1 MVWLNKI
8 TDSHEFGGLVVI
20 AVPSNTYG
28 HESKDTEELKEWFF
42 DEWESRFNVF
52 QKTDV
57 TTHPMYQWLA
67 KQSRKLANEDFVK
80 YVVERDGVTVTKY
93 GSRDGP
99 VQHRN
104 IEQHLKR
111 CLKD

>member
-20 AVPSNTYG
+20 ADPSNTYG

-57 TTHPMYQWLA
+57 ITHPMYQWLA
-67 KQSRKLANEDFVK
+67 KQSRKPANEDFVK

-93 GSRDGP
+93 RSRDGP

-111 CLKD
+111 CLKG